1 MISTTEAD
9 SLLPQ
14 HPHLINPYLAKL
26 SVHKANQF
34 NYKIKQDFSSIT
46 TSNLINTANSITQW
60 SGAALSEIMDE
71 DILRSNNN
79 AAAAAAGAST
89 GGEENGTPV
98 IAANGGLDPEVVE
111 AVLEEK
117 KALEANGTHPGI
129 GAADGTSATAA
140 EASTSTASGA
150 AGTSAAASA
159 ANQGPSAPLTAA
171 EEADRLEKLEK
182 KKASAREGWVKRRQN
197 ALEEKEKVATLEAQA
212 LGMTEEET
220 AIHIANAIASLP
232 TPRQRGGAAA
242 AASNATGERGD
253 ASSPAPSNASASGAP
268 APRKRKRAP
277 KGQAAQAQLQ
287 AKAEA
292 ALESTPLPGSLTH
305 ENGVYPAAENG
316 TAATSQAISIDGQ
329 SQNGDT
335 ASTANRKR
343 AASSE
348 STSTAQ
354 GGGIGLSANDAK
366 RPRLA
371 GDDGSDRLLSPSVK
385 VEFSDAME
393 GGSGE
398 SPFNFSTPGAAAA
411 NGINTTSAGVEGQLS
426 SLAASTLPPHMR
438 SSPAPYADS
447 DSRQP
452 SPAFSNTDSIRS
464 SAVPQSQHGKGTSS
478 NQPKEK
484 LTGQALV
491 DAERKVWATL
501 ARSNIP
507 KIIRYQ
513 QQGLSS
519 RLLFNKRLS
528 AAAAREAKKYNTK
541 HPKAPKDVQIKAR
554 RVMRELLLHLK
565 GSEKTARENKRKQ
578 EKELL
583 DKARKEEELREASRQ
598 ARKLNFLIT
607 QTELYSHFV
616 GSKLKSESKTSLL
629 ISKSSL

>member
-1 MISTTEAD
+1 
-9 SLLPQ
+9 
-14 HPHLINPYLAKL
+14 
-26 SVHKANQF
+26 
-34 NYKIKQDFSSIT
+34 
-46 TSNLINTANSITQW
+46 
-60 SGAALSEIMDE
+60 MDE
-71 DILRSNNN
+71 DILRSGSTSN
-79 AAAAAAGAST
+79 AVVGA
-89 GGEENGTPV
+89 ENENGAPV

-117 KALEANGTHPGI
+117 KALEANGTHAGTT
-129 GAADGTSATAA
+129 AAEGTSATGA

-150 AGTSAAASA
+150 AGTATAASST
-159 ANQGPSAPLTAA
+159 ANQGPAAPLTAE

-182 KKASAREGWVKRRQN
+182 KKASAREGWKKRRQN

-232 TPRQRGGAAA
+232 TPRQRGGAA
-242 AASNATGERGD
+242 SNATGERGD

-268 APRKRKRAP
+268 APKKRRRAP

-305 ENGVYPAAENG
+305 ENGVYPSTENG
-316 TAATSQAISIDGQ
+316 NAAAASQAMSIDGQ
-329 SQNGDT
+329 SQNGDL
-335 ASTANRKR
+335 ASTSNRKR

-385 VEFSDAME
+385 VEFSDVME

-398 SPFNFSTPGAAAA
+398 SPFNFPTPGAAAA
-411 NGINTTSAGVEGQLS
+411 NGINTTSANADGQS

-464 SAVPQSQHGKGTSS
+464 SAVPQSQNGKGSSS

-616 GSKLKSESKTSLL
+616 GSKLKSESHVSSICFREYRLGNLL
-629 ISKSSL
+629 VS